1 MKIAIMSD
9 FHLGFSVG
17 KLTEDSFENAKTALE
32 MARDCDVI
40 IIAGDIFDSR
50 SPKTSVWGKALKVLS
65 IPLLWE
71 GKGVS
76 LVSCD
81 KELKKISRRTLSKT
95 PVLAVHGNHE
105 RRAKGQINAVEALE
119 NAGLLIHLH
128 CNKIVLE
135 KDGVRVAVH
144 GMSSVPETLA
154 KDVLEAWNPV
164 PEEGCFNI
172 LVLHQNIDPY
182 VYSPIEPPSLS
193 LSSLPKGF
201 DVIVDG
207 HVHSTI
213 QEKLGET
220 TFLIPGSTIITQL
233 EKKEAGSQKGFYKL
247 YVERGEMKLEFI
259 PIPSRRFFY
268 EEVVV
273 DNGMEKVEKKIDEIL
288 SQKFEK
294 KPLIRIKII
303 GKETDV
309 VERDLRELE
318 KKYEDRAVLIFS
330 KQLESTEIAEKIEM
344 LNKLREERLSIQ
356 EIGMNVLESILK
368 QLGFS
373 YSMDVNT
380 LFELMCEGEVDRAIS
395 LLTGEQK
402 TLSFLLRKSLE
413 GGK

>member
-135 KDGVRVAVH
+135 KDEVRVAVH

-273 DNGMEKVEKKIDEIL
+273 DNGMEKVEKKIEEIL

-303 GKETDV
+303 GKET
-309 VERDLRELE
+309 LS
-318 KKYEDRAVLIFS
+318 LIH
-330 KQLESTEIAEKIEM
+330 I
-344 LNKLREERLSIQ
+344 
-356 EIGMNVLESILK
+356 
-368 QLGFS
+368 
-373 YSMDVNT
+373 
-380 LFELMCEGEVDRAIS
+380 
-395 LLTGEQK
+395 
-402 TLSFLLRKSLE
+402 
-413 GGK
+413 